1 MARKLLFGILAVVG
15 LVNTGC
21 LMNQYSSD
29 PRIRTEQLIN
39 QSEDMRQ
46 ANEEWRRFWFNDHPS
61 TLTPNRISGVIGP

>member
-15 LVNTGC
+15 LANTGC

>member
-1 MARKLLFGILAVVG
+1 MARKLSILVLGLVG

-21 LMNQYSSD
+21 LVNQYSSD
-29 PRIRTEQLIN
+29 DRIRTEQLIN

-46 ANEEWRRFWFNDHPS
+46 MKEEWRRFWFNDHPS

>member
-15 LVNTGC
+15 LANTGC

-61 TLTPNRISGVIGP
+61 ALTPNRISGVIGP